1 MILKKFLPSN
11 KMDVLVGLYI
21 FCIVAAEVMGSKT
34 FPILTAGN
42 FTLNS
47 GVGLL
52 FIPAV
57 YIIIDII
64 TDVLGKDRAKSVVRT
79 GWLIII
85 LLVFAAFIAT
95 SLPPSTRYAPNESA
109 YDLIFTQSIR
119 ISIASLTA
127 FVIANLTDIYV
138 FSKIKA
144 KTKEKKLWLRSN
156 LANWISLFLDTAVFI
171 ILAFYSFDLSV
182 SENASFLFSLILPY
196 WLLKCLM
203 SIIETPFVYLGV
215 KWLKK
220 GLNTNSI

>member
-1 MILKKFLPSN
+1 MLKKLLPSN

-21 FCIVAAEVMGSKT
+21 FCIVAAELMGGKT
-34 FPILTAGN
+34 FPIISSNGFN
-42 FTLNS
+42 LNS

-64 TDVLGKDRAKSVVRT
+64 TDVFGKDRAKSVIRT
-79 GWLIII
+79 GWIVIVLLII
-85 LLVFAAFIAT
+85 AAFIAT
-95 SLPPSTRYAPNESA
+95 SLPPSTRFASSEAA

-119 ISIASLTA
+119 ISAASLTA
-127 FVIANLTDIYV
+127 FVVANLMDIYV

-156 LANWISLFLDTAVFI
+156 LANIISLFLDTAVFI
-171 ILAFYSFDLSV
+171 ILAFYSFDISIA
-182 SENASFLFSLILPY
+182 ENTSFLFSLILPY

-203 SIIETPFVYLGV
+203 SFIETPFVYLGV

-220 GLNTNSI
+220 V